1 MSYVQQILLRDSI
14 RGGLSPKCTNRLEE
28 ITQLSFFPRF
38 PDEDEVSI
46 VHAELELVYL
56 EFHKQFELDKII
68 VNKCM
73 EAWKNEFVISDFEL
87 QEIIGEWR
95 NEIDK
100 EKAMG
105 SDGDYLTEMIRIER
119 KLSDLFQIGEL
130 RHHYWEIV
138 YWHEGN

>member
-1 MSYVQQILLRDSI
+1 MSFVQQIILRDSI
-14 RGGLSPKCTNRLEE
+14 RGGLTPKCTNRLEE

-38 PDEDEVSI
+38 PDEGEVPI

-73 EAWKNEFVISDFEL
+73 EANKNEWIISDFEL
-87 QEIIGEWR
+87 QEVIGEWR
-95 NEIDK
+95 NKIDI
-100 EKAMG
+100 ENAMG
-105 SDGDYLTEMIRIER
+105 SDSDYLAEMVRIER

-130 RHHYWEIV
+130 KQHYWEIV
-138 YWHEGN
+138 YWHEGT